1 MAYIGRE
8 PQIGNYQVCDAISV
22 VNAQAAYTMQ
32 VGSVDVI
39 PESVNHMIVS
49 LNGVIQKPGSSYTIA
64 SATITFSRNLVT
76 GETIDFIYLLGN
88 VLDLGTP
95 SDSTVTSG
103 KLSGN
108 LVTPGTLDL
117 NGQELILDA
126 NANTSITADTD
137 DQIDIK
143 VAGADDFKIT
153 ANTFEAL
160 ASSVIK
166 TNTINETTSG
176 SGVTI
181 DGLTFKDGNI
191 NESFAIVGTTPTLTI
206 GDAGAEDAKIV
217 FDGNAQDFHIGL
229 DDSADDLVIGLGSAL
244 GTTSHIVMN
253 ETGHVTKP
261 LQPAFQVVPASE
273 QTIENTTEEVLIW
286 GTERF
291 DVASNFASNV
301 FTAPV
306 TGKYAMNVIFYLR
319 NLDTDMNQIAGNL
332 LTSNKPYYFQ
342 FDTDGIDATMGYQTT
357 NINVIADM
365 DAGDTAQVKLS
376 IESGTNLLLGTDAN
390 WSGMLIG

>member
-8 PQIGNYQVCDAISV
+8 PQIGNYQVCDALSV

-32 VGSVDVI
+32 VSSVNVI

-49 LNGVIQKPGSSYTIA
+49 LNGVIQKPGSSYTI
-64 SATITFSRNLVT
+64 SGATITFSRNLVT

-191 NESFAIVGTTPTLTI
+191 NESFAIVGATPTLTI
-206 GDAGAEDAKIV
+206 GDAGAEDAKII

-261 LQPAFQVVPASE
+261 LQPSFQVVPTSN
-273 QTIENTTEEVLIW
+273 QTIEDTTEEVVIW
-286 GTERF
+286 GTERE
-291 DVASNFASNV
+291 DIGANFASNV

-306 TGKYAMNVIFYLR
+306 TGRYAMNVLFYLR
-319 NLDTDMNQIAGNL
+319 NIDTDMGIVSGNL
-332 LTSNKPYYFQ
+332 LTSNKAYYFQ
-342 FDTDGIDATMGYQTT
+342 LDANAYDATSTYKTQT
-357 NINVIADM
+357 INVIADM
-365 DAGDTAQVKLS
+365 DASDTAQVK
-376 IESGTNLLLGTDAN
+376 ITTAGGTNLIVATDSY
-390 WSGMLIG
+390 WTGMLIG